1 MITHP
6 FKTILGN
13 IPDGWEAVQL
23 RRLLSSHTSGEWGA
37 EDGDVGVKIIRSTNF
52 TDAGHL
58 DLSDVAVRYFSERNV
73 ERFGLAAGDILL
85 ERSGGGPDQ
94 PVGRVGF
101 VESDLG
107 WFWASNFVQ
116 VLHPDPQLINSRYL
130 GWILFELQRT
140 GLVERFQQQSTQMRN
155 LNYRDYLRMLV
166 PVPPMSTQKSIAEA
180 IDAAT
185 QAVFCL
191 QAEVNAAK
199 RVKDSM
205 LQTLLIGSGPGGLR
219 CLKLWRVQTRTPYA
233 RFLARRPLSNARSSS
248 I

>member
-1 MITHP
+1 MITHH

-13 IPDGWEAVQL
+13 VPETWQAVQL
-23 RRLLSSHTSGEWGA
+23 RRLLISHTSGDWGA

-58 DLSDVAVRYFSERNV
+58 DFSDVAVRYFAERNV
-73 ERFGLAAGDILL
+73 ERFGLTAGDILL

-107 WFWASNFVQ
+107 WFWVSNFVQ
-116 VLHPDPQLINSRYL
+116 VLRPDPRQVNSRYL
-130 GWILFELQRT
+130 GWVLFELQRT

-155 LNYRDYLRMLV
+155 LNYLDYLRMLV
-166 PVPPMSTQKSIAEA
+166 PVPPMSVQESIAEA

-185 QAVFCL
+185 QAVFSL
-191 QAEVNAAK
+191 QAEVQAAK
-199 RVKDSM
+199 RVKDAM
-205 LQTLLIGSGPGGLR
+205 LQSLLIGKVSGEPD
-219 CLKLWRVQTRTPYA
+219 A
-233 RFLARRPLSNARSSS
+233 
-248 I
+248 